1 MRKDIKLAAEPR
13 ETRGKNA
20 ARRTR
25 AAGSIPAVV
34 YGTGGES
41 VAVSVSPKEV
51 GKILH
56 SRSGQNTIFN
66 IAVNGGETTPVM
78 IVDYLRDPVK
88 ETLLHADLQRIDLT
102 KKRIVSVPVHP
113 QGEPKGVKIQG
124 GAHEIVTREIE
135 IECLPDDIPEEFTI
149 DAREL
154 MIGQAVRAGDIPL
167 SGSMTLVSS
176 PDSVISHVVTV
187 RTSTV
192 EEGEEEEAEAA
203 AEETAEGTAEDKEE

>member
-1 MRKDIKLAAEPR
+1 MRKDINLAAEPR

-41 VAVSVSPKEV
+41 VAVSVNPKEV

-88 ETLLHADLQRIDLT
+88 ENLLHADLQRIDLT
-102 KKRIVSVPVHP
+102 KRRIVAVPVHAE
-113 QGEPKGVKIQG
+113 GEPKGVKIQG
-124 GAHEIVTREIE
+124 GSHDIVTREIE
-135 IECLPDDIPEEFTI
+135 IECLPDDIPEQFTL

-154 MIGQAVRAGDIPL
+154 MIGQALRAGDVPL
-167 SGSMTLVSS
+167 SGSMTLVSP
-176 PDSVISHVVTV
+176 PDTVISHVVAV

-192 EEGEEEEAEAA
+192 TEGETAA
-203 AEETAEGTAEDKEE
+203 AEAPAEAKED

>member
-1 MRKDIKLAAEPR
+1 MRKDIVLAAEPR

-25 AAGSIPAVV
+25 AAGSIPAIV

-56 SRSGQNTIFN
+56 SPSGQNTIFD

-78 IVDYLRDPVK
+78 IVDFLRDPVK
-88 ETLLHADLQRIDLT
+88 ETLIHADLQRIDLT
-102 KKRIVSVPVHP
+102 KKRIVSVPVHAT
-113 QGEPKGVKIQG
+113 GEPKGVKLQG
-124 GAHEIVTREIE
+124 GSHDIVTREIV
-135 IECLPDDIPEEFTI
+135 IECLPDDIPEEFTL

-154 MIGQAVRAGDIPL
+154 MIGQALRAGDVPL
-167 SGSMTLVSS
+167 SGSMALVS
-176 PDSVISHVVTV
+176 PGDTVISHVVAV
-187 RTSTV
+187 RTSVV
-192 EEGEEEEAEAA
+192 ETAEAEPAA
-203 AEETAEGTAEDKEE
+203 AETKEKE

>member
-1 MRKDIKLAAEPR
+1 MRKDIVLAAEPR

-25 AAGSIPAVV
+25 AAGSIPAIV

-41 VAVSVSPKEV
+41 VAISVSPKEV

-88 ETLLHADLQRIDLT
+88 ENLLHADLQRIDLS
-102 KKRIVSVPVHP
+102 KKRIVSVPVHAE
-113 QGEPKGVKIQG
+113 GEPIGVKIQG
-124 GAHEIVTREIE
+124 GSHDIVTREIE
-135 IECLPDDIPEEFTI
+135 IECLPDDIPEEFTL

-154 MIGQAVRAGDIPL
+154 MIGQALRAGDVPL
-167 SGSMTLVSS
+167 TGSMTLVS
-176 PDSVISHVVTV
+176 PADSVISHVVAV
-187 RTSTV
+187 RTSV
-192 EEGEEEEAEAA
+192 AEEETEAEAA
-203 AEETAEGTAEDKEE
+203 AEEEEEAEEAKED